1 MLLSDIGQEGIVVGD
16 YNLGMVCYSLTLGR
30 RYRRWRLQPWHG
42 VLLSDIG
49 QEGIVVGEY
58 NLGMVCYSL
67 TLDRK
72 VSSLEITTLAWCATL

>member
-16 YNLGMVCYSLTLGR
+16 YNLGMVCYS
-30 RYRRWRLQPWHG
+30 
-42 VLLSDIG
+42 DIG
-49 QEGIVVGEY
+49 QEGIVVGDY